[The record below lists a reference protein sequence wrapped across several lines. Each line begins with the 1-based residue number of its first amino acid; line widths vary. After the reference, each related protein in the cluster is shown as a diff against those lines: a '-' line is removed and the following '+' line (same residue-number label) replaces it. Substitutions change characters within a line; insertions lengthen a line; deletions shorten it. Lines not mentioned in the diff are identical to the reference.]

1 MSVPEFTERLWHRTK
16 GDIMKLIVCLDNR
29 NGMLFAG
36 RRQSS
41 DRCLTERIC
50 SMTKDKRLWL
60 SSYSAPLFEGAANVC
75 VDEDYLQKAQA
86 SEYCFAEKD
95 LPAEFI
101 SGAEEII
108 VFRWNRHYP
117 ADVRFRTEHLQ
128 ARGKVKTED
137 FPGNSHE
144 NITMEVY
151 R

>member
-1 MSVPEFTERLWHRTK
+1 
-16 GDIMKLIVCLDNR
+16 MKIIVCLDDR

-50 SMTKDKRLWL
+50 SMTKDSRLWL
-60 SSYSAPLFEGAANVC
+60 SKYSAPMFAAAANIC

-86 SEYCFAEKD
+86 GEFCFAEKA
-95 LPAEFI
+95 LPVECI
-101 SGAEEII
+101 SRAEEII

-117 ADVRFRTEHLQ
+117 ADIRFPAEHLQ
-128 ARGKVKTED
+128 TRQQVQTAE

-144 NITMEVY
+144 KITMEVY

>member
-1 MSVPEFTERLWHRTK
+1 
-16 GDIMKLIVCLDNR
+16 MKIIVCLDDR

-50 SMTKDKRLWL
+50 SMTKHSRLWL
-60 SSYSAPLFEGAANVC
+60 SSYSAPLFQEAANVC

-86 SEYCFAEKD
+86 GEYCFVERA
-95 LPAEFI
+95 LPAGCI

-108 VFRWNRHYP
+108 AFRWNRHYP
-117 ADVRFRTEHLQ
+117 ADVRFPAEHLQ
-128 ARGKVKTED
+128 ATEAVQIED

-144 NITMEVY
+144 KITMEVY

>member
-1 MSVPEFTERLWHRTK
+1 
-16 GDIMKLIVCLDNR
+16 MKIIVCLDDR

-36 RRQSS
+36 RRQSF

-50 SMTKDKRLWL
+50 SMTKDSRLWL
-60 SSYSAPLFEGAANVC
+60 SSYSAPLFEAAANVC

-86 SEYCFAEKD
+86 GEYSFAEKA
-95 LPAEFI
+95 LWPECL

-117 ADVRFRTEHLQ
+117 ADVHFPAEHLQ
-128 ARGKVKTED
+128 TRKLVQTED

-144 NITMEVY
+144 MITMEVY